1 MKSVLILC
9 RHGNTFVKGEK
20 VVMVGAREDLPLT
33 EEGLRQ
39 ASEVGAALRGIA
51 ARVERI
57 ISGPLQRTRVYAD
70 VFKGSCGAVAPI
82 AIDNRLTEL
91 DYGEWSG
98 LSNEEIAALSGEEAL
113 RAWQDRGVRP
123 PGIQFHPSET
133 SVAQELS
140 DLLRESESRSGVTIV
155 VTSNGRLREFRRLVE
170 AKDEPYGDGKVRTGG
185 SCVLVPG
192 DSGWRIVAWNC
203 DPKELEVA
211 LAELE

>member
-70 VFKGSCGAVAPI
+70 VLKESCGAVAPI

-98 LSNEEIAALSGEEAL
+98 LSNEEIAAISGEEAL
-113 RAWQDRGVRP
+113 RAWQERGVRP
-123 PGIQFHPSET
+123 TRVEFYPSAT
-133 SVAQELS
+133 SVTEEVRG
-140 DLLRESESRSGVTIV
+140 LLHESERRSGVTVI

-170 AKDEPYGDGKVRTGG
+170 ATDGPRGDGKVRTGG

-203 DPKELEVA
+203 DPKELEIA